1 MIVSKNRSG
10 FTLIETLFALALFAL
25 SVVPLIM
32 LQSRMLLTIGTYSE
46 RVHRSIV
53 MKNFVFQA
61 RREFLKKEDA
71 KQFSLEKKIENPDTV
86 LRYKVNPVSDKSML
100 KRVGALYGEQV
111 TAEWQEDGRKQQET
125 LTAIFFKAPPE
136 KEKGKA
142 R

>member
-1 MIVSKNRSG
+1 MIVYKNHSG

-25 SVVPLIM
+25 SMVPIIM
-32 LQSRMLLTIGTYSE
+32 LQSRMLFTVATYSE
-46 RVHRSIV
+46 RMHRSIV

-86 LRYKVNPVSDKSML
+86 LRYKVNPASDKSML
-100 KRVGALYGEQV
+100 KRVAALYSERV
-111 TAEWQEDGRKQQET
+111 TAEWQEDGRAQQET
-125 LTAIFFKAPPE
+125 LTALFFKPPQA
-136 KEKGKA
+136 KEKGS

>member
-1 MIVSKNRSG
+1 
-10 FTLIETLFALALFAL
+10 
-25 SVVPLIM
+25 M